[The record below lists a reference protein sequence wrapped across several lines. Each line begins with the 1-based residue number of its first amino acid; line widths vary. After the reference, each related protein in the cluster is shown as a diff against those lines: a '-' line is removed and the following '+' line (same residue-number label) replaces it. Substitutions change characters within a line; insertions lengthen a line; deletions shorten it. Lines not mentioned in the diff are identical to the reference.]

1 MTANTNERRWATI
14 DEAAAYLGVAT
25 KTIRRMITDGQ
36 VTGYRLGARLIRVDL
51 DELDTQLRPMQSI
64 RSTTRGAA

>member
-1 MTANTNERRWATI
+1 MSTNTNERRWATI